1 MKSKVLS
8 RLIPIII
15 ITLVLSFTTSIP
27 ASALPT
33 LPGGIPDIPD
43 IPDIPLLFL
52 APSNLAAN
60 PIGET
65 QVQLT
70 WEDNTTNET
79 GFRVFRREAG
89 GFPYI
94 HIATI
99 EPNLNET
106 ITYNDI
112 SAARG
117 KTYSYKVHAYK
128 TGTTSD
134 YSNEVTV
141 NTPVLACPDGLAVS
155 NYTSRSI
162 TISWNDNSK
171 FEQGYNVNIGREGE
185 MIFNKYTV
193 PSNST
198 SYLFEDLTP
207 GILYWISVEVFDAE
221 NNKSE
226 TERIT
231 IRTPFEILQP
241 LNTPTHM
248 SANVVSKNKII
259 LSWKD
264 NSSGETGYSVERKE
278 ADDTNYIVLANLSTN
293 SEVYNDNTVIGDKV
307 YMYRVKVIRNLQY
320 EYSEPFTVN
329 TFIPGAPSGLNG
341 IQREDN
347 SVRLTWMNDTDYETA
362 YRVERRIGE
371 GTYSLLGHSG
381 PDTLIYDDYTAQPD
395 TVYYYRV
402 CAVNGQL
409 VSGYSNEC
417 CLGMQELPHIPL
429 EDSEIPAET
438 PVEPENSGGTSGSSG
453 GSSSSGSSGGTSGG
467 SESSGNTVIFDG
479 TQSQWAIAEL
489 EEAFDYGL
497 TYTSILNNY
506 KNQITREEFCRI
518 VVKLYEKLSG
528 ITVTADEDPFTDTDD
543 PEILKAYKLKIVLGV
558 GNNQFAPQNK
568 ITRQEICVMIMRA
581 LDAAITE
588 IDKST
593 ASLFPFTD
601 ENKIASWAKDSM
613 KFCYKNNIMK
623 GISDK
628 EIAPLN
634 NTTRE
639 QAIVLLK
646 RTFEQYMNR

>member
-1 MKSKVLS
+1 MKSGKVYKLVTVI
-8 RLIPIII
+8 LISLIMI
-15 ITLVLSFTTSIP
+15 LFTIP
-27 ASALPT
+27 VSALPSI
-33 LPGGIPDIPD
+33 PGEIPD

-52 APSNLAAN
+52 APSDLVAET
-60 PIGET
+60 IGET
-65 QVQLT
+65 QVNLT
-70 WEDNTTNET
+70 WKDNTTNET
-79 GFRVFRREAG
+79 GFRIFRKEAG
-89 GFPYI
+89 GFPYL

-99 EPNLNET
+99 GPNT
-106 ITYNDI
+106 DDAAAFTDT
-112 SAARG
+112 SAARE
-117 KTYSYKVHAYK
+117 KTYFYKVHAYK
-128 TGTTSD
+128 TGTSSD
-134 YSNEVTV
+134 YSNEATV

-162 TISWNDNSK
+162 TIVWNDNSK
-171 FEQGYNVNIGREGE
+171 FEQGYNVHIGREGS
-185 MIFNKYTV
+185 MLFNKYTAA
-193 PSNST
+193 SNST

-207 GILYWISVEVFDAE
+207 GIQYWISVEAFDAE

-226 TERIT
+226 TEKIT
-231 IRTPFEILQP
+231 VRTPFEILQP
-241 LNTPTHM
+241 LKTPTQL
-248 SANVVSKNKII
+248 NVSVITKNKIL

-264 NSSGETGYSVERKE
+264 NSGGETGYIVERKE
-278 ADDTNYIVLANLSTN
+278 KEHANYTVLANLSAN

-307 YMYRVKVIRNLQY
+307 YMYRVKVIRDMQY
-320 EYSEPFTVN
+320 EHSEPFTVN
-329 TFIPGAPSGLNG
+329 TFIPESPSSLNG

-347 SVRLTWMNDTDYETA
+347 SYRLTWANDTDYETA
-362 YRVERRIGE
+362 YRIERKIYDGA
-371 GTYSLLGHSG
+371 YSLLGHSG

-438 PVEPENSGGTSGSSG
+438 LVEPENSGGTSGSSG
-453 GSSSSGSSGGTSGG
+453 GSSGYGSSGGTSGG

-479 TQSQWAIAEL
+479 TQSQWAVTEL
-489 EEAFDYGL
+489 EEAFDYGI
-497 TYTSILNNY
+497 TYTGILNNY
-506 KNQITREEFCRI
+506 KNHITREEFCKI
-518 VVKLYEKLSG
+518 VVKLYEKLSR
-528 ITVTADEDPFTDTDD
+528 ITVAADEDPFTDTDD

-593 ASLFPFTD
+593 VSYFPFTD
-601 ENKIASWAKDSM
+601 ENKIALWAKDSM

-628 EIAPLN
+628 EIAPLD

-639 QAIVLLK
+639 QAVVLLK
-646 RTFEQYMNR
+646 RTFEKYMGR